1 MSTISTGLSRCGI
14 GVLGAIALM
23 VAATACSSGGGSSK
37 PAAPAERH
45 LVYVAGEPEATPD
58 ATAAKASVWI
68 ADQNGAHARRL
79 TKGFVGL
86 LSPDG
91 RSVAVQRK
99 GQGIFLVSSDGKQ
112 SRRLTASHRLRPQAW
127 SADSSTLY
135 ATIATDQAVVELDS
149 IDRDSGKLH
158 TVARGSLYGLD
169 TSPDGKQLVYS
180 RAPVA
185 TDQGICGDQ
194 FDLYVSKL
202 DGSGAKRIT
211 SDGLSAFPVWGPGG
225 IAFTHFPVAEGGVPD
240 CGAAGIATID
250 PDGSHNKVVVDR
262 APDAIT
268 LLGFYGFQ
276 PLAWLG
282 TGKLLIGL
290 RSDSGTEGAV
300 LDLATHKLRR
310 LNEFADEASSDGRF
324 SLGNSGDENSISIVR
339 IADGRRILLRKGVCC
354 PDWNR

>member
-1 MSTISTGLSRCGI
+1 
-14 GVLGAIALM
+14 
-23 VAATACSSGGGSSK
+23 
-37 PAAPAERH
+37 
-45 LVYVAGEPEATPD
+45 
-58 ATAAKASVWI
+58 
-68 ADQNGAHARRL
+68 
-79 TKGFVGL
+79 
-86 LSPDG
+86 
-91 RSVAVQRK
+91 
-99 GQGIFLVSSDGKQ
+99 
-112 SRRLTASHRLRPQAW
+112 
-127 SADSSTLY
+127 
-135 ATIATDQAVVELDS
+135 VV
-149 IDRDSGKLH
+149 
-158 TVARGSLYGLD
+158 TRGSLYGLD
-169 TSPDGKQLVYS
+169 ASPDGKQLVYS

-211 SDGLSAFPVWGPGG
+211 SDGVSAFPVWGRSG
-225 IAFTHFPVAEGGVPD
+225 IAYTHFPVTQGVPD

-250 PDGSHNKVVVDR
+250 PDGSHRKVVVDR
-262 APDAIT
+262 APDSIT

-300 LDLATHKLRR
+300 LDLATRKLRR

-339 IADGRRILLRKGVCC
+339 IADGHRIFLRKGACC